1 MKRKY
6 LQYAFVVYE
15 FIAMLMNI
23 PICFAMCMPGGEF
36 GKDMVILF
44 TILLVHNAITMW
56 LLPKITLKPYW
67 TNVILALA
75 LPSTAFFVYVGI
87 DRIWGM
93 QQNTNELLIGIA
105 ITLYALLVIA
115 CRIMKRIIA
124 FRCYRAREIH
134 GGIHQSGK
142 RL

>member
-1 MKRKY
+1 MKRKF

-23 PICFAMCMPGGEF
+23 PICFAMCMPGGEI
-36 GKDMVILF
+36 GNDMVILF

-67 TNVILALA
+67 TNVILALV
-75 LPSTAFFVYVGI
+75 LPSMAFFVYVGI
-87 DRIWGM
+87 DRIWGTH
-93 QQNTNELLIGIA
+93 NTNELLIGIA
-105 ITLYALLVIA
+105 IALYALLVIA
-115 CRIMKRIIA
+115 LRIMKRIIA
-124 FRCYRAREIH
+124 FRCYRAREIQ